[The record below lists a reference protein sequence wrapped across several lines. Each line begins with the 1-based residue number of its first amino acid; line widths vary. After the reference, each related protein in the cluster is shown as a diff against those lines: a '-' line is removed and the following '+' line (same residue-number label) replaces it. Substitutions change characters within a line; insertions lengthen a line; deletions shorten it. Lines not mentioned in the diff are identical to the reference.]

1 MIFLIFFP
9 IFTPK
14 FFRVLR
20 SVGIALATAAATILT
35 APVSLPAIVLTIAGY
50 AAVAGG
56 VITAI
61 SQSAVVNESDT
72 QTEQPMEK

>member
-1 MIFLIFFP
+1 MNIVKRMQAP
-9 IFTPK
+9 TPK

-20 SVGIALATAAATILT
+20 SVGIALATAAATVLT

-61 SQSAVVNESDT
+61 SQSAVVNESET
-72 QTEQPMEK
+72 QNEAPMEK